1 MSHVQRGAG
10 AAHLINGPFGQLEK
24 LLDSA
29 SETKEIGNYVK
40 NKEKGSAKSWH
51 CEMSVINSKQARPE
65 CHKHQGQALP
75 CSGNGQAPREK
86 SKDQ

>member
-1 MSHVQRGAG
+1 MSHVQQGAG
-10 AAHLINGPFGQLEK
+10 AAHLINDPFGQLEK

-40 NKEKGSAKSWH
+40 NKEKGSVKSWH
-51 CEMSVINSKQARPE
+51 CEMGVINSERARPE
-65 CHKHQGQALP
+65 RHKHQGQVLP
-75 CSGNGQAPREK
+75 CSGNGQAPGEA

>member
-1 MSHVQRGAG
+1 MSHVQHGAG

-29 SETKEIGNYVK
+29 SETKEIGNHVK
-40 NKEKGSAKSWH
+40 NKEKGSVKSWH
-51 CEMSVINSKQARPE
+51 CEMNVINSKRARPE
-65 CHKHQGQALP
+65 CHEYQGQALP
-75 CSGNGQAPREK
+75 CSGNGQA